1 MQRSRVGAVGALG
14 ALLFAAPLAAGPAAQ
29 AQGRTQVQA
38 QAPVSITWDRVA
50 SGLAQPTQVT
60 SARDGSGRVFVV
72 EKQGTVRV
80 FRKGRLLAR
89 TYLDIR
95 DRVRDEGE
103 GGLLSIA
110 FHPSFRSR
118 PFLWAAFTTESGD
131 LRVTRFRATTSRAGR
146 VSAVTGRKVIT
157 VPHPQQF
164 TNHFGGQLVFG
175 RGRHLFLST
184 GDGGGG
190 GDPFDHAQD
199 LGSLQGKIL
208 RLVVLG
214 AHDKCGRAYC
224 IPKLNPYAGAVAG
237 RGEIW
242 VSGVRNTWRF
252 SVDRGTGDLWLGDV
266 GQGSFEE
273 VDRIPEGQGGW
284 NLGWSCKEAFA
295 TYDASRCRSG
305 ATYRDP
311 VAAYGRDYGS
321 SITGGF
327 VYRGDRFADLLG
339 GHYVAG
345 DFGSGRVFHHDG
357 VQIVTAGRLPGVT
370 SFGEDGNNELWAVTY
385 DGGLHRMGATA

>member
-1 MQRSRVGAVGALG
+1 MRPPEHRGRLLTAIAA
-14 ALLFAAPLAAGPAAQ
+14 ALLTAAPLVLGPAGPARA
-29 AQGRTQVQA
+29 A
-38 QAPVSITWDRVA
+38 VSITWDRVA

-60 SARDGSGRVFVV
+60 SARDGSGRLFVV

-80 FRKGRLLAR
+80 FRDGRLLPR

-110 FHPSFRSR
+110 FHPRFRSH
-118 PFLWAAFTTESGD
+118 PQLWAAYTTDGGD
-131 LRVTRFRATTSRAGR
+131 VRVARFRAATSGAARVRA
-146 VSAVTGRKVIT
+146 STGRKVIT
-157 VPHPQQF
+157 VQHPPQF
-164 TNHFGGQLVFG
+164 SNHYGGQLVFD
-175 RGRHLFLST
+175 RGGLLLMST

-199 LGSLQGKIL
+199 RTSLQGKLL
-208 RLVVLG
+208 RIKVLG
-214 AHDKCGRAYC
+214 ARQDCGNAYC
-224 IPKLNPYAGAVAG
+224 VPRSNPFAG
-237 RGEIW
+237 RTPGLGPIW
-242 VSGVRNTWRF
+242 LTGLRNTWRF

-273 VDRIPEGQGGW
+273 IDRVPQGQGGW
-284 NLGWSCKEAFA
+284 NLGWSCKEAFS
-295 TYDASRCRSG
+295 TYDESRCRSG

-327 VYRGDRFADLLG
+327 VYRGSRFADLLG

-345 DFGSGRVFHHDG
+345 DFGSGRVFHLDG
-357 VQIVTAGRLPGVT
+357 GQVVTAGRLPGVT
-370 SFGEDGNNELWAVTY
+370 SFGEDGNDELWAVTY
-385 DGGLHRMGATA
+385 DGGLYRMGASA

>member
-1 MQRSRVGAVGALG
+1 MRRCEHRGR
-14 ALLFAAPLAAGPAAQ
+14 LLTAIAASLLAAAPLAVGPAAP
-29 AQGRTQVQA
+29 ARA
-38 QAPVSITWDRVA
+38 AVSITWDRVA

-60 SARDGSGRVFVV
+60 SARDGSGRLFVV

-80 FRKGRLLAR
+80 FRNGRLLAR
-89 TYLDIR
+89 RYLDIR

-110 FHPSFRSR
+110 FHPRFRSR
-118 PFLWAAFTTESGD
+118 PLLWAAYTTGSGD
-131 LRVTRFRATTSRAGR
+131 VRVARFRASTSGASR
-146 VSAVTGRKVIT
+146 VAASTGRRVIT
-157 VPHPQQF
+157 VPHPPQF
-164 TNHFGGQLVFG
+164 TNHFAGQLVFG
-175 RGRHLFLST
+175 PGGHLFLST

-190 GDPFDHAQD
+190 GDPSDHAQD
-199 LGSLQGKIL
+199 LSSLQGKVL

-214 AHDKCGRAYC
+214 ARATCGRPYC
-224 IPKLNPYAGAVAG
+224 IPRGNPYAGKVAG

-242 VSGVRNTWRF
+242 LSGVRNTWRF

-273 VDRIPEGQGGW
+273 VDRVPAGQGGW

-305 ATYRDP
+305 VTYHDP

-327 VYRGDRFADLLG
+327 VYRGSRFAGLLG

-345 DFGSGRVFHHDG
+345 DFGSGRVFHLDG
-357 VQIVTAGRLPGVT
+357 GEVVTAGRLPGVT
-370 SFGEDGNNELWAVTY
+370 SFGEDGNDELWAVTY
-385 DGGLHRMGATA
+385 DGGLHRMGASA